1 MQVRR
6 LLGCGTF
13 GRVRLVVDKAGGQS
27 YALKGM
33 RKEQARRYYTSD
45 GHTYYGSTYHGSTY
59 YGSTYY
65 GRSSR

>member
-27 YALKGM
+27 YALNGM
-33 RKEQARRYYTSD
+33 RKEQARRY
-45 GHTYYGSTYHGSTY
+45 STIPSMAILTMARGADEMTHQATLD
-59 YGSTYY
+59 
-65 GRSSR
+65 

>member
-33 RKEQARRYYTSD
+33 RKEQARPYYTIPSMAILTVARGAD
-45 GHTYYGSTYHGSTY
+45 EMQT
-59 YGSTYY
+59 
-65 GRSSR
+65 R

>member
-1 MQVRR
+1 MCVQVRR

-33 RKEQARRYYTSD
+33 RKEQAPLYC
-45 GHTYYGSTYHGSTY
+45 TYYGYA
-59 YGSTYY
+59 
-65 GRSSR
+65 

>member
-33 RKEQARRYYTSD
+33 RKEQARPYYTMPSMAYLLWREVQTRCRRD
-45 GHTYYGSTYHGSTY
+45 SA
-59 YGSTYY
+59 
-65 GRSSR
+65 SSY

>member
-33 RKEQARRYYTSD
+33 RKEQARRYYAFD
-45 GHTYYGSTYHGSTY
+45 GHTYYGA
-59 YGSTYY
+59 
-65 GRSSR
+65 RC